1 MRVRIFG
8 RRAYKKGAN
17 LLLLKMFDYWVEM
30 LEQTSPPNQLNQHE
44 TLINQL
50 KPLCGSTNGT

>member
-30 LEQTSPPNQLNQHE
+30 LEQTSPPNQLNQQK
-44 TLINQL
+44 L
-50 KPLCGSTNGT
+50 